1 MHSPPPL
8 DAPRPPAASSFR
20 GRWQR
25 AREVLRDSGPRSLWF
40 KVLGELVYRRALMCA
55 RPLDAPTAR
64 APQVPP
70 GVELGELEVAELD
83 AYLALCRDADRAAI
97 RDRLTEG
104 QRCFVARRDGRLLHV
119 TWTATG
125 HAWIDYLDREL
136 RLAPGDVYVFGSF
149 SAPEARRSGV
159 SIAVVE
165 AIATRLHAEGRRR
178 MLCIVVPENRA
189 AVAAIPSWNQV
200 PVGYMRT
207 IRLGSRRWH
216 FGAFREPSQ
225 QASPDNVYWSR
236 ALEHLESRP
245 HHLDSFLG
253 RMKREAHLRLVREWG
268 ALRRD
273 TRLLKTDCFEEAA
286 GPDAFLA
293 ELCAEAGEVWGID
306 LSPAVVQRARQ
317 RSRPAAVRWAVG
329 DVRLLPFADGRFDT
343 IVSTSTLDHFADPA
357 DLGRSLCELRR
368 VLAPGGRLVVTLD
381 NRQNVFDPLLR
392 LAFRLGAVPFF
403 VGRSC
408 SIGELRREL
417 ASAGFEVGAT
427 TAILH
432 NPRLVAV
439 ASVRFARWT
448 GWRALGAAVERLL
461 VAAQRLEHSAWR
473 YRTGSFIAALATRP
487 AETPPLHADG
497 ERTA

>member
-1 MHSPPPL
+1 MQ
-8 DAPRPPAASSFR
+8 APTPADEASSR
-20 GRWQR
+20 AGSNLR
-25 AREVLRDSGPRSLWF
+25 ARWLRARDVLRQEGARSLWF
-40 KVLGELVYRRALMCA
+40 KILGELVYRRAVMCA
-55 RPLDAPTAR
+55 RPLDVRAAR
-64 APQVPP
+64 APELPP
-70 GVELGELEVAELD
+70 GVEFGELEVAELD
-83 AYLALCRDADRAAI
+83 AYLTLCHDADRVAI
-97 RDRLTEG
+97 RVRLGEG
-104 QRCFVARRDGRLLHV
+104 QRCFVARRDGELLHV

-125 HAWIDYLDREL
+125 HARIDYLDREL
-136 RLAPGDVYVFGSF
+136 RLAAGDVYVFGSF
-149 SAPEARRSGV
+149 SAPELRRSGV
-159 SIAVVE
+159 SSAVVE
-165 AIATRLHAEGRRR
+165 AIATRLHAEGQRR

-200 PVGYMRT
+200 PVGTLRT

-216 FGAFREPSQ
+216 FGAFPEPPQ
-225 QASPDNVYWSR
+225 QVSPDNVYWSR

-286 GPDAFLA
+286 GPDAFLP
-293 ELCAEAGEVWGID
+293 ELCAETGEVWGID
-306 LSPAVVQRARQ
+306 LSPAVVQRAR
-317 RSRPAAVRWAVG
+317 RRCRPAAVRWAVG
-329 DVRLLPFADGRFDT
+329 DVRLLPFVDGWFDT
-343 IVSTSTLDHFADPA
+343 IVSTSTLDHFVDPA
-357 DLGRSLCELRR
+357 DLGRSLRELHR

-408 SIGELRREL
+408 SIAELRREL
-417 ASAGFEVGAT
+417 VSAGFEVGAT

-432 NPRLVAV
+432 NPR
-439 ASVRFARWT
+439 WT
-448 GWRALGAAVERLL
+448 GWRALAAAVERLL

-473 YRTGSFIAALATRP
+473 YRTGSFIAAAAIRPPEAPPAATP
-487 AETPPLHADG
+487 VAG
-497 ERTA
+497 EAPWQTS